1 MIFELF
7 FREVSEGP
15 SGRGRTGYL
24 SDSGPTQTDYSSQS
38 DSESPHYFETRGRLK
53 LPGKRK
59 NSSAR
64 VGFTEGYQSDTG
76 EYPSRRK
83 FVRECTLAEYKGY
96 HSDASGIES
105 QSQEESNDSLSESPS
120 PVRSRSNSRSPE
132 KYFQPA
138 PKMKRPSTI
147 QIEFDE
153 LTPTSSVYFPS
164 KSYAPTKFTS
174 GSARKS
180 DISSAGILRNQE
192 VTKIMEGFS
201 KIELAFN
208 EEKASTSQ
216 ARNPK
221 TKKSPKVEPNAQKL
235 RPKTSNPYSTAI
247 LSVGSKF
254 PSAYLKGKGLL
265 TKNPNKNM

>member
-1 MIFELF
+1 MKPFSFL
-7 FREVSEGP
+7 REISDEP
-15 SGRGRTGYL
+15 SGSRGRIGYT

-38 DSESPHYFETRGRLK
+38 DSESPHYFEHRGRLK

-59 NSSAR
+59 ASAR
-64 VGFTEGYQSDTG
+64 VGFIDGYQSDTG

-96 HSDASGIES
+96 HSDASGLES
-105 QSQEESNDSLSESPS
+105 QSQESNESLSESLS
-120 PVRSRSNSRSPE
+120 PRSNSRSPE
-132 KYFQPA
+132 KFFQPTPA
-138 PKMKRPSTI
+138 MKRPSTI

-164 KSYAPTKFTS
+164 KSYAPSKFVT

-180 DISSAGILRNQE
+180 DTSSGGILRNQE

-208 EEKASTSQ
+208 EEKASASQ
-216 ARNPK
+216 TGQK
-221 TKKSPKVEPNAQKL
+221 TNRSSKVTPNAPKI
-235 RPKTSNPYSTAI
+235 RPKTGNAYPSIPPIANNPNP
-247 LSVGSKF
+247 KF
-254 PSAYLKGKGLL
+254 PSPYLKGKGLL
-265 TKNPNKNM
+265 TKNPSKSNM